1 MSFNDFGTATAWGEP
16 EQQPGDI
23 VKDALRK
30 ESLLKEIAAAQG
42 DLRVVNLA
50 SSALVARVHSV
61 QSDVD
66 QLTSENST
74 LQMYIDNL
82 TMQMAKRK

>member
-1 MSFNDFGTATAWGEP
+1 MSFNDFGAAIAWGEP
-16 EQQPGDI
+16 EHQPGDI
-23 VKDALRK
+23 VKDAIRK
-30 ESLLKEIAAAQG
+30 ERILKEIAAAQG
-42 DLRVVNLA
+42 DLQ
-50 SSALVARVHSV
+50 ALVTRVHSV

-66 QLTSENST
+66 KLTSENAT

>member
-1 MSFNDFGTATAWGEP
+1 MSFNDFGAAIAWGDP
-16 EQQPGDI
+16 EHQPGDI
-23 VKDALRK
+23 VKDAIRK
-30 ESLLKEIAAAQG
+30 ERILKEIAAAQG
-42 DLRVVNLA
+42 DLQVANLA

-66 QLTSENST
+66 KLTSENST

>member
-1 MSFNDFGTATAWGEP
+1 MSFNDFGTATAWGEA

-23 VKDALRK
+23 VKDAIRK
-30 ESLLKEIAAAQG
+30 EQILKEIAAAQG
-42 DLRVVNLA
+42 DLR
-50 SSALVARVHSV
+50 ALVARVRSV

-66 QLTSENST
+66 KLASENST
-74 LQMYIDNL
+74 LQMYLDNL

>member
-1 MSFNDFGTATAWGEP
+1 MSFNDFGAVTAWGEP
-16 EQQPGDI
+16 EQQSGDI
-23 VKDALRK
+23 VKDAIRK
-30 ESLLKEIAAAQG
+30 EKILKEIAAAQG
-42 DLRVVNLA
+42 DLQ
-50 SSALVARVHSV
+50 ALVARVHSV

-66 QLTSENST
+66 KLTSENST